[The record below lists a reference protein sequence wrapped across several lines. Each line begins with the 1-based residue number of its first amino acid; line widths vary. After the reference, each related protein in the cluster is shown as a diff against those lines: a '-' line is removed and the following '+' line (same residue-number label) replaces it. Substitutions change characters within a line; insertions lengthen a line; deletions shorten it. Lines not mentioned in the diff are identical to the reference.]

1 MTLGKERGQAHLPD
15 LEIFILEFHLIN
27 LKAQTDIQPKIVK
40 NYFLHSS
47 LFAHHFFTAFYYS
60 PFTIYDLPILDPF
73 TFKLLI
79 SLAIVV
85 IATIHGFGAAWLAI
99 WMLFHPYQP
108 VKLFGVTI
116 WPQGMIPR
124 HREKLAQ
131 SIGNAVGNELVS
143 QETVFDALF
152 ETSFFQSKVED
163 FVGTYTSELLAKV
176 YPSFIDALPSQAR
189 APVLDTISA
198 LQYRLAEYIAAMLK
212 NEETQAAIA
221 TFGDRQVDELLARR
235 VGDTL
240 SEDAFEQ
247 ISHFVQTR
255 FEHLANAE
263 GLEQKITGFV
273 SGRLD
278 DLARSNATLAETFTP
293 ETVAFIK
300 ERIDSQV
307 PPIVHHLADIATS
320 QNTRKQIGAL
330 IKREVDDYY
339 EQLSLIKKIFISRER
354 IHREV
359 DELVNKTLPNRIE
372 EYLRGPA
379 FEQEAEAFLNATIDN
394 VLARPLSVLVG
405 QIESEKFDSIKR
417 EISNRLL
424 ELLKSEEL
432 SASVSSYVR
441 EAIERFRPQ
450 TLGAALQHVDPDTV
464 ETARRFL
471 TRSLIGLLSREDTA
485 RTINAILSSQ
495 IERLLVAPIGRL
507 GDHVS
512 RPSLERA
519 SKALV
524 ERITQAARE
533 RLPTAIAEFDV
544 GGVVRRKVSD
554 YPIEKLEELVLS
566 VAKHHLK
573 TIELFGAVIGFF
585 IGVGQ
590 AIYFW
595 LTYNPGQ

>member
-1 MTLGKERGQAHLPD
+1 M
-15 LEIFILEFHLIN
+15 
-27 LKAQTDIQPKIVK
+27 
-40 NYFLHSS
+40 
-47 LFAHHFFTAFYYS
+47 
-60 PFTIYDLPILDPF
+60 DPF

-79 SLAIVV
+79 SIAIVV
-85 IATIHGFGAAWLAI
+85 IASIHGYGAAWLAI

-108 VKLFGVTI
+108 VKLFGITV

-124 HREKLAQ
+124 HRERLAE

-143 QETVFDALF
+143 QKTVFDALF
-152 ETSFFQSKVED
+152 ETSFFHSKVED
-163 FVGTYTSELLAKV
+163 FVGAYTNDLLSRV

-189 APVLDTISA
+189 APILDTISA

-212 NEETQAAIA
+212 SEETAGAIA
-221 TFGDRQVDELLARR
+221 SFVDRQIDELLGRR
-235 VGDTL
+235 VEDTL
-240 SEDAFEQ
+240 SEDQFNTFL
-247 ISHFVQTR
+247 HFIQERLTR
-255 FEHLANAE
+255 LVNEAGF
-263 GLEQKITGFV
+263 EQKISDFV

-278 DLARSNATLAETFTP
+278 DLARSNATLAEAFTP

-307 PPIVHHLADIATS
+307 PPIVQHLADIATS

-359 DELVNKTLPNRIE
+359 DELVNKTLPKRIE

-394 VLARPLSVLVG
+394 VLARPLNVLVG
-405 QIESEKFDSIKR
+405 QIESAKFDSIKQQIAGR
-417 EISNRLL
+417 IL
-424 ELLKSEEL
+424 EMAKSEEF
-432 SASVSSYVR
+432 SASVSTYVS
-441 EAIERFRPQ
+441 EAVKRFRPQ
-450 TLGAALQHVDPDTV
+450 TLGSALQHFDPDSIQR
-464 ETARRFL
+464 AKQFL
-471 TRSLIGLLSREDTA
+471 TKSLLGLLSRDDTA
-485 RTINAILSSQ
+485 RTINLILSSQ

-512 RPSLERA
+512 QHSMERA
-519 SKALV
+519 SQALV
-524 ERITQAARE
+524 VRITAAARE

-544 GGVVRRKVSD
+544 GGLVRKKVSD
-554 YPIEKLEELVLS
+554 YPIEKLEALVLS
-566 VAKHHLK
+566 VAQHHLK

-590 AIYFW
+590 VIYFW
-595 LTYNPGQ
+595 LTYVPGR

>member
-1 MTLGKERGQAHLPD
+1 
-15 LEIFILEFHLIN
+15 
-27 LKAQTDIQPKIVK
+27 
-40 NYFLHSS
+40 
-47 LFAHHFFTAFYYS
+47 
-60 PFTIYDLPILDPF
+60 LDPF

-79 SLAIVV
+79 GIAIVV

-108 VKLFGVTI
+108 VKLFGVTV

-124 HREKLAQ
+124 HREKLAE

-143 QETVFDALF
+143 QETVFNALF
-152 ETSFFQSKVED
+152 ETSFFHSKVEG
-163 FVGTYTSELLAKV
+163 FVGSYTSNLLAKV
-176 YPSFIDALPSQAR
+176 YPSFIDALPAQAR
-189 APVLDTISA
+189 APILDTISA

-212 NEETQAAIA
+212 SEETTEAISA
-221 TFGDRQVDELLARR
+221 FVDRQIDELLARR

-240 SEDAFEQ
+240 SEDQFNKILQ
-247 ISHFVQTR
+247 FVQDR
-255 FEHLANAE
+255 FARLVDEE
-263 GLEQKITGFV
+263 GFEQKIGGFV

-293 ETVAFIK
+293 ETIAFIK

-307 PPIVHHLADIATS
+307 SPIVQHLADIATS
-320 QNTRKQIGAL
+320 PNTRKQIGGL
-330 IKREVDDYY
+330 IKLEVDEYY

-359 DELVNKTLPNRIE
+359 DELVNNTLPRRIE

-379 FEQEAEAFLNATIDN
+379 FEQEAESFLNATIDN
-394 VLARPLSVLVG
+394 VLARPIVTLVG
-405 QIESEKFDSIKR
+405 QIESAKFDSIKQQITSR
-417 EISNRLL
+417 IVQMA
-424 ELLKSEEL
+424 KSEEL
-432 SASVSSYVR
+432 SASVSTYVQ
-441 EAIERFRPQ
+441 EAMERFRPQ
-450 TLGAALQHVDPDTV
+450 TLGAALQHIDPDSIQR
-464 ETARRFL
+464 AKQFL
-471 TRSLIGLLSREDTA
+471 TKSLVGLLSRDDTA
-485 RTINAILSSQ
+485 RTVNQILSSQ

-512 RPSLERA
+512 QHSMERT
-519 SKALV
+519 SRALV
-524 ERITQAARE
+524 ERITLAARE
-533 RLPTAIAEFDV
+533 RLPMAIAEFDV
-544 GGVVRRKVSD
+544 GGLVRKKVSD

-566 VAKHHLK
+566 VARHHLK

-595 LTYNPGQ
+595 LTYVPHR

>member
-1 MTLGKERGQAHLPD
+1 MNVLISRLIFTVHLSR
-15 LEIFILEFHLIN
+15 L
-27 LKAQTDIQPKIVK
+27 T
-40 NYFLHSS
+40 
-47 LFAHHFFTAFYYS
+47 FTAFYYS

-99 WMLFHPYQP
+99 WMLFHPYRP

-124 HREKLAQ
+124 HRDKLAQ

-176 YPSFIDALPSQAR
+176 YPSFIEALPSQAR

-198 LQYRLAEYIAAMLK
+198 LQYRLAEYIAAMLRS
-212 NEETQAAIA
+212 EETKIAIT
-221 TFGDRQVDELLARR
+221 TFVDRQVDELLARR

-240 SEDAFEQ
+240 SEEVFDQ
-247 ISHFVQTR
+247 IVHFVQTR

-263 GLEQKITGFV
+263 GLEQKISGFV

-359 DELVNKTLPNRIE
+359 DELVNKTLPKRIE

-417 EISNRLL
+417 EISNRIL

-432 SASVSSYVR
+432 SASISSYVR

-450 TLGAALQHVDPDTV
+450 TLGDALRHVDPDTV
-464 ETARRFL
+464 ETARGFL
-471 TRSLIGLLSREDTA
+471 GKGLIGLLSRDDTA

-512 RPSLERA
+512 RPSVERA
-519 SKALV
+519 STALV

-595 LTYNPGQ
+595 LTYNPGR